1 MLSRISKQKYKNVF
15 IVVLL
20 DDVFSSQKYLLL
32 TLVDKSFLIV
42 QDKEFHMLCIIF
54 VKHLFMRHTDG
65 QFLKT

>member
-54 VKHLFMRHTDG
+54 RWCNCTDG

>member
-54 VKHLFMRHTDG
+54 VKHSVDVIALMDSF
-65 QFLKT
+65 

>member
-42 QDKEFHMLCIIF
+42 QDKEFHMLCIP
-54 VKHLFMRHTDG
+54 LM
-65 QFLKT
+65 